1 MQIGADRSARL
12 LDRNTGQVLRSWPEV
27 ADRYDLV
34 AARDDRLYVVDNT
47 GSRYRLLA
55 YDLTRTAEPT
65 VLHTA
70 ADPDRRAEALVACGQ
85 HRACL
90 LEATSGDREATEV
103 VLAGE
108 GVETRRQAAAGAT
121 ELFGVGGHLV
131 VRREYPQPA
140 STLLGP
146 KAEPVLRDRD
156 GVAVRLDAGNVLL
169 FADPLSSAE
178 GNRSLAG
185 LAVGAPRPHEL
196 GEARDIRSET
206 CSWNT
211 SALLCGAAEDFVLY
225 RFTPRT

>member
-1 MQIGADRSARL
+1 M
-12 LDRNTGQVLRSWPEV
+12 V
-27 ADRYDLV
+27 
-34 AARDDRLYVVDNT
+34 DDT

-70 ADPDRRAEALVACGQ
+70 VDSGRRAEALVACGK

-90 LEATSGDREATEV
+90 LEATSGDREANEV

-108 GVETRRQAAAGAT
+108 GVETQRQAAAGAK
-121 ELFGVGGHLV
+121 ELIAVGEHLV
-131 VRREYPQPA
+131 VRRQYPQPA
-140 STLLGP
+140 STLLG
-146 KAEPVLRDRD
+146 ATGQPVLRDRD

-185 LAVGAPRPHEL
+185 LALGEPRPHEL

-211 SALLCGAAEDFVLY
+211 SVLLCGAAEDFVLY